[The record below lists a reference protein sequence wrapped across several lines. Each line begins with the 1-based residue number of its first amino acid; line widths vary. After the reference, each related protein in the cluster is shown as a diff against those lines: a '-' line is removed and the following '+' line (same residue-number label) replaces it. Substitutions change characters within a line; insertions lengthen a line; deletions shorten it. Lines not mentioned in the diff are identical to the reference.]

1 MVETKWESS
10 ANIDPKHE
18 YIAYAAFGERNS
30 AWSYF
35 GVMMKALKVAKQ
47 LKTVKGAI
55 AFTARLGFLS
65 KEMGMIAV
73 FEDEKALMEFAHAGQ
88 HAECMEQFKTV
99 AKWKRTR
106 WSISGSAHPLKW
118 DDAMNRLQ
126 SQK

>member
-35 GVMMKALKVAKQ
+35 SVLMKALKVAKQ

-88 HAECMEQFKTV
+88 HAECIEQFKTV

-106 WSISGSAHPLKW
+106 WSISGADIPLKI
-118 DDAMNRLQ
+118 DDAINRIQ
-126 SQK
+126 TK